1 MRCIGGLCALVIAGV
16 LTACSGAGST
26 AGHPN
31 SPASAGASPGSSASS
46 AAEQMPSE
54 TPSGAAA
61 SSASPTDTALRLQ
74 ALLGEHS
81 ILASEMMRA
90 RIRADAGLADAANSA
105 LSTNAAA
112 MSALLTPILPAS
124 AREQFATA
132 WGEHIQALF
141 NYARGLS
148 VGDATVRSTARTDL
162 VKYDGQ
168 LAEFFVA
175 HSQGRLSRTAALDA
189 VRMHIDQLLA
199 GADAYA
205 AKNYTASANQYR
217 LSYSHTFDL
226 GAVLARSFLPAKA
239 AADLGSPTAQ
249 LRSALTKLLGE
260 HVALVIAAMRSTVSD
275 PAGLAALGAAVN
287 ANTADL
293 TGAIDSLFGATAA
306 KGFQALWADHVDQLM
321 AYARATAQ
329 HDSAGQERARFAL
342 RSFEQSFAGYLNG
355 ATQSRLGRPALAQA
369 FVMHDRE
376 LLAEIDAYAAKSF
389 SQAQDLSDQTYQDMF
404 MVSGQLAGAIG
415 ATLAGRLPRGGSQT
429 GGGGM
434 ARVVERR

>member
-162 VKYDGQ
+162 VKYEGQ

-189 VRMHIDQLLA
+189 VRMHIDQGLTDFVDAIETTLA
-199 GADAYA
+199 
-205 AKNYTASANQYR
+205 
-217 LSYSHTFDL
+217 
-226 GAVLARSFLPAKA
+226 
-239 AADLGSPTAQ
+239 
-249 LRSALTKLLGE
+249 
-260 HVALVIAAMRSTVSD
+260 
-275 PAGLAALGAAVN
+275 
-287 ANTADL
+287 
-293 TGAIDSLFGATAA
+293 
-306 KGFQALWADHVDQLM
+306 
-321 AYARATAQ
+321 
-329 HDSAGQERARFAL
+329 ERA
-342 RSFEQSFAGYLNG
+342 
-355 ATQSRLGRPALAQA
+355 ATIA
-369 FVMHDRE
+369 H
-376 LLAEIDAYAAKSF
+376 
-389 SQAQDLSDQTYQDMF
+389 
-404 MVSGQLAGAIG
+404 
-415 ATLAGRLPRGGSQT
+415 
-429 GGGGM
+429 
-434 ARVVERR
+434 